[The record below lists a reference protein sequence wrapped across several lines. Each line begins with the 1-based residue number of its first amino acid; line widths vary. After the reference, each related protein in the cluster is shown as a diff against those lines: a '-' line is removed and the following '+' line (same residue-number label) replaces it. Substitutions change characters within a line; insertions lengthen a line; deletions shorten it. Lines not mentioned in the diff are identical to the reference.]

1 MWGCE
6 SWCESTVTQKC
17 QQIVADTI
25 ICVNEAGNVKGGI
38 LVEFSQ
44 LDSISIN
51 RFLNSLQKQNTCSL
65 LGLFNVSQVDNYVV

>member
-1 MWGCE
+1 MWR
-6 SWCESTVTQKC
+6 CESTVTQKC

-25 ICVNEAGNVKGGI
+25 ICVNEAGNVKRGI

-65 LGLFNVSQVDNYVV
+65 LGLFNVSQVDYYVV